1 MSRVMIE
8 LPGPWISDVRSCDIE
23 DMKKSLI
30 RAFGPDVNL
39 ANVSP
44 DSIIDTEAT
53 RTGLGTAGP
62 LRLRH

>member
-1 MSRVMIE
+1 
-8 LPGPWISDVRSCDIE
+8 
-23 DMKKSLI
+23 MKKSLI

-44 DSIIDTEAT
+44 ASIIDTEAT

-62 LRLRH
+62 PKCRPG